1 MNDYVFCNLN
11 CEDIILS
18 SKYFNVIYDQ
28 FPVTK
33 GHMLIISKEHKINY
47 LELSKEEKIE
57 LIDIIDKCIKYLQ
70 STYNPHG
77 FNIGSNIGVI
87 GGQSIQHF
95 HYHIIPRYLG
105 DMENPKGGIRGVI
118 PNKQKY

>member
-1 MNDYVFCNLN
+1 M
-11 CEDIILS
+11 
-18 SKYFNVIYDQ
+18 IYDK

-33 GHMLIISKEHKINY
+33 GHILIISKEHKINY

-70 STYNPHG
+70 STYNPQG
-77 FNIGSNIGVI
+77 FNIGSNIGI
-87 GGQSIQHF
+87 ISGQSIQHF

-105 DMENPKGGIRGVI
+105 DMKNPKGGIRGVI
-118 PNKQKY
+118 PDKQKY

>member
-1 MNDYVFCNLN
+1 MNDCVFCNLN
-11 CEDIILS
+11 YEDLVLS
-18 SKYFNVIYDQ
+18 SKYFNVIYDK

-70 STYNPHG
+70 SIYNPQG

-87 GGQSIQHF
+87 SGQSIQHF

-105 DMENPKGGIRGVI
+105 DMKNPKGGIRGVI
-118 PNKQKY
+118 PDKQKY